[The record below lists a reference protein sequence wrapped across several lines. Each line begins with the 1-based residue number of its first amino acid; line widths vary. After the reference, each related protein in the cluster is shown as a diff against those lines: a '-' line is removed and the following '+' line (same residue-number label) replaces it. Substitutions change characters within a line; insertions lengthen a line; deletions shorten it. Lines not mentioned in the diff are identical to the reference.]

1 MDDTANGKTNLEIKS
16 SRLSTEI
23 KEEPKETYKKLNEDD
38 HTTIGNMNFYLH
50 VHCTMEL

>member
-1 MDDTANGKTNLEIKS
+1 MDDTANGKTNLEIKA

-38 HTTIGNMNFYLH
+38 HTMTGNMKLFFA
-50 VHCTMEL
+50 CTIEL